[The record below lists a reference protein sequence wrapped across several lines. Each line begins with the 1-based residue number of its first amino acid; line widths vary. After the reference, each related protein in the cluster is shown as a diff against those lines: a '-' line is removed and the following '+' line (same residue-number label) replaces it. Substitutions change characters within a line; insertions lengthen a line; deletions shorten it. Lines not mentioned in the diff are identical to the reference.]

1 VEALQTDNGWLE
13 YQLRAVQDA
22 LLDQR
27 ALTAEG
33 TTAVDRVKTVLLEKE
48 EALTTANDELQMARA
63 TLAEAQTALAEKET
77 ALVSVQTQLQQDHTT
92 FEGAQSWQALAEHK
106 AQEAEKLSADLQEK
120 VTSLAAVE
128 E

>member
-1 VEALQTDNGWLE
+1 
-13 YQLRAVQDA
+13 
-22 LLDQR
+22 
-27 ALTAEG
+27 
-33 TTAVDRVKTVLLEKE
+33 VLLEKE

-77 ALVSVQTQLQQDHTT
+77 ALISAQTQLQQDRTT

-106 AQEAEKLSADLQEK
+106 AQEAEKLSTDLQEK